1 MTTRQA
7 RWSLGAKLALIG
19 VPFLLLALLS
29 TVATLWVS
37 WQLDGGV
44 AAVNEAGRMRMQ
56 AYRMALTVGTGDPR
70 ELPRQ
75 IEQFNQSLN
84 LLRAGDPERPLFV
97 PWDGEV
103 RRHFATVEQDWGR
116 FHAQWLAQTPPSLTE
131 LRGQTVA
138 FAADI
143 DALVTS
149 IEAHMARWTS
159 ILHLLQMGVLV
170 LAVLGAT
177 VLLFSGYLFVLEPV
191 NQLKQAIQKIQH
203 GDFGARVDRVTSDEF
218 GTLAEGFNG
227 MAEHMQS
234 MYRNLESKVQE
245 KTTELEEK
253 RERLESL
260 YEVTALV
267 ARATSLDELAQDF
280 SQRVMRIARADGVA
294 LRWSDQANQRY
305 LMLAASGLPTAM
317 VEEEQCLRA
326 GDCHCGTPSPT
337 DGLRVIPIHALTAQ
351 SLQHCTK
358 AGFGTLVNIPIRLH
372 ERLMGEVSLFFHAKV
387 SPSAAE
393 RSLLEALT
401 SHLASAMENLRLN
414 ALEREAAISGERHFL
429 ARELH
434 DSIAQSLAF
443 LKIQVQLMRDALRSG
458 TATDIQKVLE
468 EIDTGVRESYGD
480 VRELLM
486 HFRTRTNTE
495 DIEPALA
502 TTLRKFEHQTGLKTI
517 LAISGQG
524 MPLSPDLQIQ
534 VLHIVQEALSNVRK
548 HARASQVWLD
558 VQQQPEW
565 RFEVRDN
572 GIGFTPDNHPLDE
585 THVGLRIMTER
596 AQRIGASLE
605 VLSTPRRGSSIIL
618 TLPAPAHP
626 MPASQA
632 QASSSAQ
639 SLAA

>member
-1 MTTRQA
+1 MTVRKY
-7 RWSLGAKLALIG
+7 WSLSTKLALIG
-19 VPFLLLALLS
+19 VPFLLLVMLF
-29 TVATLWVS
+29 TMATLWVS
-37 WQLDGGV
+37 WQLDGGA

-56 AYRMALTVGTGDPR
+56 SYRMSLAVGTGETR
-70 ELPRQ
+70 ELPKQ
-75 IEQFNQSLN
+75 IEEFNQSLR
-84 LLRAGDPERPLFV
+84 LLRSGDPERPLFV
-97 PWDGEV
+97 PWDDTV
-103 RRHFATVEQDWGR
+103 RNNLEAVETEWSR
-116 FHAQWLAQTPPSLTE
+116 FNSRWLRPNPIGLNE
-131 LRGQTVA
+131 LGGQTVA
-138 FAADI
+138 FAARI
-143 DALVTS
+143 DTLVSS
-149 IEAHMARWTS
+149 IESHLVRWTA
-159 ILHLLQMGVLV
+159 ILHLLQVGVLV
-170 LAVLGAT
+170 LVVLGAAI
-177 VLLFSGYLFVLEPV
+177 LLFTGYLFVLEPV
-191 NQLKQAIQKIQH
+191 NQLKKAIQKIQG

-218 GTLAEGFNG
+218 GTLADGFNG

-245 KTTELEEK
+245 KTAELEEK

-294 LRWSDQANQRY
+294 IRWSDQTNQRF
-305 LMLAASGLPTAM
+305 LMLAASGLPASM

-326 GDCHCGTPSPT
+326 GDCHCGTPSIT
-337 DGLRVIPIHALTAQ
+337 GGLRVIQIHDLKEQ

-358 AGFGTLVNIPIRLH
+358 AGFGTIVNIPIRLH
-372 ERLMGEVSLFFHAKV
+372 ERLMGEVGLFFHAKV

-414 ALEREAAISGERHFL
+414 ALEREAAISGERHLL

-443 LKIQVQLMRDALRSG
+443 LKIQVQLMRDALQSG
-458 TATDIQKVLE
+458 AEVEIQKVLE

-486 HFRTRTNTE
+486 HFRTRTNAE

-502 TTLRKFEHQTGLKTI
+502 TTLQKFEHQTGLGTT
-517 LAISGQG
+517 LAMSGHG
-524 MPLSPDLQIQ
+524 IPMSPDLQIQ

-548 HARASQVWLD
+548 HAHASRVWLN
-558 VQQQPEW
+558 VQQQPVW

-572 GIGFTPDNHPLDE
+572 GIGFMPDDQSLDE
-585 THVGLRIMTER
+585 THVGLRIMKER
-596 AQRIGASLE
+596 AQRIGAALE
-605 VLSTPRRGSSIIL
+605 VLSTPQHGSSIIL
-618 TLPAPAHP
+618 ILPP
-626 MPASQA
+626 PASQVRP
-632 QASSSAQ
+632 ASILQTTAVQ
-639 SLAA
+639 H